1 MRQTRLLLRI
11 LAIAFV
17 AQTSLFAQDVRVR
30 AVLDTTALRIGEQ
43 TKLQL
48 SIEHA
53 PGVVVQFPFIAD
65 SLVSRVEVVD
75 RTAIDS
81 SQQANGSVLERQSFT
96 ITSFE
101 EGLYDL
107 PALTFTYRK
116 PNDPAEY
123 SIQTQAITLA
133 VTGVPLAQNQDSS
146 SASPENKENIR
157 DIKPPLSVPRT
168 FMEVAPY
175 LAAALAVVGG
185 IIWAVW
191 YIRKRRA
198 NAPTVLAVKHVP
210 QRPAYEIA
218 MEALERLREERLWQ
232 SGAVKDYHTRLTDIL
247 RVYVEETFGVTTLE
261 ATTDEIL
268 AELPTK
274 SCPASIIEM
283 LRSVLEKADMVK
295 FARYEPLADENER
308 SIRIATELVQIT
320 ALKEQT
326 TNA

>member
-1 MRQTRLLLRI
+1 MI
-11 LAIAFV
+11 LAAALV
-17 AQTSLFAQDVRVR
+17 AQMSLFAQDVRVR

-43 TKLQL
+43 TALRL

-81 SQQANGSVLERQSFT
+81 SQQGNGSVLERQSFT

-123 SIQTQAITLA
+123 IIQTQTIALA
-133 VTGVPLAQNQDSS
+133 VTGVPLAQNPDSS
-146 SASPENKENIR
+146 GTAPENKENIR

-175 LAAALAVVGG
+175 LAVALAVVGG
-185 IIWAVW
+185 IIWAIW
-191 YIRKRRA
+191 YIRKRRK
-198 NAPTVLAVKHVP
+198 NAPTAVAIKNVP

-218 MEALERLREERLWQ
+218 MEALDRLREERLWQ
-232 SGAVKDYHTRLTDIL
+232 SGAVKEYHTRLTDIL
-247 RVYVEETFGVTTLE
+247 RLYVEDTFHVTTLE

-268 AELPTK
+268 TELRTT
-274 SCPASIIEM
+274 SCPPGTIEM

-308 SIRIATELVQIT
+308 SIRLATELVQIT

-326 TNA
+326 TKEQAISA

>member
-1 MRQTRLLLRI
+1 MRFLRLLYCLLVVAFAMNVH
-11 LAIAFV
+11 LA
-17 AQTSLFAQDVRVR
+17 AQDIRVR
-30 AVLDTTALRIGEQ
+30 ATLDTASMRIGEQ
-43 TKLQL
+43 TALRL
-48 SIEHA
+48 SIEHT
-53 PGVVVQFPFIAD
+53 PGVVVQFPFLAD
-65 SLVSRVEVVD
+65 SLVSKVEIVN
-75 RTAIDS
+75 RTPIDS
-81 SQQANGSVLERQSFT
+81 AMQENGRVLERQAFT
-96 ITSFE
+96 ITSFDD
-101 EGLYDL
+101 GLYEL

-116 PNDPAEY
+116 PNDRTEY
-123 SIQTQAITLA
+123 TIQTQPITLA
-133 VTGVPLAQNQDSS
+133 VTAVPLAQNPDSS
-146 SASPENKENIR
+146 NASAENDNLR

-175 LAAALAVVGG
+175 LAAALAVIGG
-185 IIWAVW
+185 IIWTVW

-198 NAPTVLAVKHVP
+198 NAPTALAVKHVP

-218 MEALERLREERLWQ
+218 MEALERLRKERLWQ
-232 SGAVKDYHTRLTDIL
+232 SGAVKEYHTRLTDIL